1 MLGADYD
8 GGGRAWIWRGDFYS
22 GLSGEREA
30 GVFMVVG
37 YWEEGEALPLGG
49 WTFKGGGLT

>member
-1 MLGADYD
+1 MM
-8 GGGRAWIWRGDFYS
+8 GGGRAWIWRGEFYS